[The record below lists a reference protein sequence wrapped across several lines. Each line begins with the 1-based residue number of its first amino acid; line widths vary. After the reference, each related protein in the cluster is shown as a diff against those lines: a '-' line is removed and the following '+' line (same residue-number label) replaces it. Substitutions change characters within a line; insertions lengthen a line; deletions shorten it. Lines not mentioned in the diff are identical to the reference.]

1 MTPPSVSATSASSP
15 PAPPPPLR
23 EGGRVLVDQLK
34 LHGAD
39 RIFGVPGE
47 SFLPVLDALCDV
59 ELPFVVCRHE
69 GGAAMMAEAVGKM
82 TGRPGICF
90 VTRGPG
96 ATNASSGVHI
106 AHQDST
112 PMILFIGQVGRA
124 ALDREAFQ
132 EVEFRLMFAPLC
144 KWVAQIERADRIPE
158 YVSRA
163 FQIATSG
170 RPGPVVLA
178 LPEDIL
184 AEKVA
189 VSDARP
195 YQPIAPEASV
205 NAVAQT
211 LQLLRAAQRP
221 LMIVGGGGWTA
232 QASQDLQT
240 FAEAHDLP
248 CVASFRCQDFLDNQH
263 PLYVGDLGLAPNPA
277 LAERVRNA
285 DFLLLAGARMGEAS
299 SRGYT
304 LLDVPT
310 PRQTLVHVY
319 PDAAELGRVYHPTL
333 AINAS
338 APSFFAT
345 AAAAGSA
352 LPPVQIAAK
361 PSPWRAHAEQAR
373 AEYLAWGKPPAVAGP
388 INLGEIVVWLRD
400 NLPEDAIVTNG
411 AGNYTV
417 WVHRYHRYRRFRT
430 QLGPT
435 SGSMGY
441 GLPAA
446 VAASLAEPERTVVCF
461 AGDGCFLMQG
471 QELATAVQYGARP
484 IVIVVD
490 NGSLATIRT
499 HQERRYPGR
508 VSATDLKNPDF
519 AALAQAYGAH
529 GETVARTEDFP
540 AAFARARAAGRA
552 ALLVIK
558 LDIELLTPSATLTQ
572 IRNQAL
578 AKARG

>member
-1 MTPPSVSATSASSP
+1 MVAPAAPASTPAAVP
-15 PAPPPPLR
+15 R

-34 LHGAD
+34 LHGVD

-59 ELPFVVCRHE
+59 DIEFIVCRHE
-69 GGAAMMAEAVGKM
+69 GGAAMMAEAVGKLS
-82 TGRPGICF
+82 GRPGVCF

-96 ATNASSGVHI
+96 ATNASAGVHI

-112 PMILFIGQVGRA
+112 PMILLIGQVGRS

-158 YVSRA
+158 YLARA
-163 FQIATSG
+163 FTVATSG

-184 AEKVA
+184 SEKVI
-189 VSDARP
+189 VPDARP
-195 YQPIAPEASV
+195 GKAVAAEASV
-205 NAVAQT
+205 TAVESMRA
-211 LQLLRAAQRP
+211 LLRRAERP
-221 LMIVGGGGWTA
+221 LAIVGGGGFSAAATE
-232 QASQDLQT
+232 DLRA
-240 FAEAHDLP
+240 FAEAHDIP
-248 CVASFRCQDFLDNQH
+248 VVASFRCQDYLDNQH
-263 PLYVGDLGLAPNPA
+263 PLYVGDLGLGPNPA
-277 LAERVRNA
+277 LAERVKKA
-285 DFLLLAGARMGEAS
+285 DFLLLAGTRMGEAS
-299 SRGYT
+299 SRNYT
-304 LLDVPT
+304 LIDVPN
-310 PRQTLVHVY
+310 PKQTLVHVY
-319 PDAAELGRVYHPTL
+319 ADPSELGRVYQPEL

-338 APSFFAT
+338 APSFFA
-345 AAAAGSA
+345 AART
-352 LPPVQIAAK
+352 LPPLFPNGA
-361 PSPWRAHAEQAR
+361 SPWRAWSTAAR
-373 AEYLAWGKPPAVAGP
+373 ADYVAWGTPPAVQGP
-388 INLGEIVVWLRD
+388 INLAEIVTWLRD
-400 NLPEDAIVTNG
+400 NLPDDAVIANG

-417 WVHRYHRYRRFRT
+417 WVHRYHRFRRYRT
-430 QLGPT
+430 QLAPT

-446 VAASLAEPERTVVCF
+446 VAASLTHPDRTVVCF

-471 QELATAVQYGARP
+471 QELATAAQYGAKP

-490 NGSLATIRT
+490 NGSLATIRM

-519 AALAQAYGAH
+519 EVLGRAYGAYA
-529 GETVARTEDFP
+529 ETVARTEDFP
-540 AAFARARAAGRA
+540 AAFARAQASGKA
-552 ALLVIK
+552 ALLAIK
-558 LDIELLTPSATLTQ
+558 MDIEILTTSATLSQ

-578 AKARG
+578 AAKARPI

>member
-1 MTPPSVSATSASSP
+1 MTPPP
-15 PAPPPPLR
+15 PAAAPDALPLR

-47 SFLPVLDALCDV
+47 SFLPVLDALIDV
-59 ELPFVVCRHE
+59 DVPFVVCRHE

-96 ATNASSGVHI
+96 ATNASAGVHI

-132 EVEFRLMFAPLC
+132 EVEFRMMFAPLC

-158 YVSRA
+158 YVARA
-163 FQIATSG
+163 FQVATSG

-184 AEKVA
+184 AEKVR
-189 VSDARP
+189 VPDARP
-195 YQPIAPEASV
+195 YQPVAAEASPA
-205 NAVAQT
+205 AVAQA
-211 LQLLRAAQRP
+211 LDVLAAAKRP

-232 QASQDLQT
+232 QASDDLRA

-248 CVASFRCQDFLDNQH
+248 TVASFRCQDFLDNQH
-263 PLYVGDLGLAPNPA
+263 PLYAGDLGLAPNPA
-277 LAERVRNA
+277 LAERVRSA

-310 PRQTLVHVY
+310 PKQTLVHVY
-319 PDAAELGRVYHPTL
+319 PDPAELGRVYHATL

-345 AAAAGSA
+345 ARAAGTK
-352 LPPVQIAAK
+352 PPTR
-361 PSPWRAHAEQAR
+361 SPWRDHAEKSR
-373 AEYLAWGKPPAVAGP
+373 ADYLAWGNPPPVQGP

-430 QLGPT
+430 QLAPT

-446 VAASLAEPERTVVCF
+446 VAASLAEPRRTVVCF

-484 IVIVVD
+484 IIVVID

-519 AALAQAYGAH
+519 AALARAYGAH

-540 AAFARARAAGRA
+540 AAFARAQQSGKA
-552 ALLVIK
+552 ALLAIK
-558 LDIELLTPSATLTQ
+558 LDIEILTPSATLTQ
-572 IRNQAL
+572 IRTQAL
-578 AKARG
+578 KSKS

>member
-1 MTPPSVSATSASSP
+1 MTSPASP
-15 PAPPPPLR
+15 PPR
-23 EGGRVLVDQLK
+23 EGGRILVDQLK
-34 LHGAD
+34 LHGVD

-47 SFLPVLDALCDV
+47 SFLPALDALCDV
-59 ELPFVVCRHE
+59 EIPFVVCRHE
-69 GGAAMMAEAVGKM
+69 GGAAMMAEAVGKL
-82 TGRPGICF
+82 TGRPGVCF

-96 ATNASSGVHI
+96 ATNASAGVHI
-106 AHQDST
+106 AHQDSS
-112 PMILFIGQVGRA
+112 PMILLIGQVGRG

-144 KWVAQIERADRIPE
+144 KWVAQIESAARIPE
-158 YVSRA
+158 YLARA
-163 FQIATSG
+163 FTVATSG
-170 RPGPVVLA
+170 RPGPVVLS
-178 LPEDIL
+178 LPEDVL
-184 AEKVA
+184 SDKVA
-189 VSDARP
+189 VKDALP
-195 YQPIAPEASV
+195 YQPTAPLATASQV
-205 NAVAQT
+205 EHARG
-211 LQLLRAAQRP
+211 LLRAASRP
-221 LMIVGGGGWTA
+221 LLVVGGGGWTTA
-232 QASQDLQT
+232 ASEDLGA
-240 FAEAHDLP
+240 FAEAHEIP
-248 CVASFRCQDFLDNQH
+248 VVASFRCQDYLDNAH
-263 PLYVGDLGLAPNPA
+263 PLYAGDLGLGPNPA

-299 SRGYT
+299 SRNYT

-319 PDAAELGRVYHPTL
+319 ADAAELGRVYQPTL

-338 APSFFAT
+338 APAFFA
-345 AAAAGSA
+345 AAREAGPLFPGAA
-352 LPPVQIAAK
+352 
-361 PSPWRAHAEQAR
+361 PWRAYAEAAR
-373 AEYLAWGKPPAVAGP
+373 ADYVKWGTPVPSKGP
-388 INLGEIVVWLRD
+388 TNLSEIVAWLRD

-417 WVHRYHRYRRFRT
+417 WVHRFHRYRRYRT

-446 VAASLAEPERTVVCF
+446 VAASISEPTRTVVCF

-508 VSATDLKNPDF
+508 VSATDLVNPDF
-519 AALAQAYGAH
+519 AALARAYGAH
-529 GETVARTEDFP
+529 GELVERTEDFP
-540 AAFARARAAGRA
+540 AAFARARDAGRA
-552 ALLVIK
+552 ALIALK
-558 LDIELLTPSATLTQ
+558 LDLEQITPSATITQ
-572 IRNQAL
+572 LRQP
-578 AKARG
+578 KK

>member
-1 MTPPSVSATSASSP
+1 MSSPATSVSPAAAT
-15 PAPPPPLR
+15 LR
-23 EGGRVLVDQLK
+23 EGGRILVDQLK

-59 ELPFVVCRHE
+59 DLPFVVCRHE
-69 GGAAMMAEAVGKM
+69 GGAAMMAEAVGKL

-112 PMILFIGQVGRA
+112 PMILFIGQVGRG

-144 KWVAQIERADRIPE
+144 KWVAQIESAARIPE
-158 YVSRA
+158 YVARA
-163 FQIATSG
+163 FQVATSG
-170 RPGPVVLA
+170 RPGPVVLS
-178 LPEDIL
+178 LPEDVL
-184 AEKVA
+184 ADKVA
-189 VSDARP
+189 VRDALAYRP
-195 YQPIAPEASV
+195 VAAEASAA
-205 NAVAQT
+205 AVEQT
-211 LQLLRAAQRP
+211 RALLGRAQRP
-221 LMIVGGGGWTA
+221 LLIVGGGGWTA
-232 QASQDLQT
+232 QASDDLRA

-248 CVASFRCQDFLDNQH
+248 TIASFRCQDFLDNQH
-263 PLYVGDLGLAPNPA
+263 PLYAGDLGLGPNPA

-285 DFLLLAGARMGEAS
+285 DLILLAGARMGEAT
-299 SRGYT
+299 SRNYT

-319 PDAAELGRVYHPTL
+319 PDPNELGRVYHPTL

-338 APSFFAT
+338 APSFFA
-345 AAAAGSA
+345 AARGLPALHAGAA
-352 LPPVQIAAK
+352 
-361 PSPWRAHAEQAR
+361 SPWRAHAAEAR
-373 AEYLAWGKPPAVAGP
+373 AAYLAWSTPAPAAGA
-388 INLGEIVVWLRD
+388 INLAEIVGWLRD

-430 QLGPT
+430 QLAPT

-446 VAASLAEPERTVVCF
+446 VAASLADPQRTVVCF

-490 NGSLATIRT
+490 NGSLATIRA

-519 AALAQAYGAH
+519 AALARAYGAH
-529 GETVARTEDFP
+529 GEWVERTADFP
-540 AAFARARAAGRA
+540 AAFARARASGQA
-552 ALLVIK
+552 ALIAVK
-558 LDIELLTPSATLTQ
+558 LDIEQLTSSATLTQ
-572 IRNQAL
+572 IRAQAQK
-578 AKARG
+578 AKA

>member
-1 MTPPSVSATSASSP
+1 
-15 PAPPPPLR
+15 
-23 EGGRVLVDQLK
+23 VLVDQLK

-59 ELPFVVCRHE
+59 DLPFVVCRHE

-112 PMILFIGQVGRA
+112 PMILFIGQVGRG

-163 FQIATSG
+163 FQVATSG

-184 AEKVA
+184 AERITVP
-189 VSDARP
+189 DARP
-195 YQPIAPEASV
+195 YQPIAAEASV
-205 NAVAQT
+205 NAVTQARGL
-211 LQLLRAAQRP
+211 LQKAQRP
-221 LMIVGGGGWTA
+221 LLIVGGGGWSA
-232 QASQDLQT
+232 QASDDLRA
-240 FAEAHDLP
+240 FVDAHDVP
-248 CVASFRCQDFLDNQH
+248 TVASFRCQDFLDNQH
-263 PLYVGDLGLAPNPA
+263 PRYVGDLGLGPNPA

-285 DFLLLAGARMGEAS
+285 DLLLLAGARMGEAS

-319 PDAAELGRVYHPTL
+319 PDPEELGRVYHPTL
-333 AINAS
+333 AVNAS

-345 AAAAGSA
+345 ARTLPPLFGAGAAA
-352 LPPVQIAAK
+352 
-361 PSPWRAHAEQAR
+361 PWRAYAEQAR
-373 AEYLAWGKPPAVAGP
+373 ADYLAWGKPAPMAGP
-388 INLGEIVVWLRD
+388 IDLGEIMVWLRD

-446 VAASLAEPERTVVCF
+446 VAASLNEPDRTVVCF

-484 IVIVVD
+484 IVIVID

-519 AALAQAYGAH
+519 AALARAYGAH

-540 AAFARARAAGRA
+540 AAFARARASGRA
-552 ALLVIK
+552 ALLAIK
-558 LDIELLTPSATLTQ
+558 LDIEQLTPSATVTQ
-572 IRNQAL
+572 IRAQA
-578 AKARG
+578 KPRT